1 MNKFKL
7 LLSMLMVLLFVL
19 GGCSSASGKQE
30 DDLKKITIAE
40 PLHLIGYLPLYLA
53 INEGYFEEEGLDV
66 EAVTSTGGAHVTT
79 VVSGEAW
86 GNIGGPE
93 SNQMAN
99 EDSPDPILSVVNVVN
114 RANVYIMAD
123 TEQKLEDDSPEA
135 LKAFFE
141 GKTIAAGRYGGSPNL
156 LTRYLLM
163 DLGLDP
169 EKDVTLEE
177 PADGSAVVS
186 LVENGKADMA
196 VGAEPQIN
204 GGIEKGV
211 WGEPFYKFPTLGDYP
226 YSVISVRQSSIDDDP
241 ETVQGFVNAIIKGL
255 EAVNEDKELAMK
267 VLKEEF
273 PTSSDEDLQAALD
286 RAYADQLWSLD
297 GFISEEGL
305 AKTMDVVN
313 KTGVYTDGYEYDGL
327 VDMQFVEG
335 AGE

>member
-1 MNKFKL
+1 
-7 LLSMLMVLLFVL
+7 MVVILALA
-19 GGCSSASGKQE
+19 GCGNSSKEAGASE
-30 DDLKKITIAE
+30 LKKITIAE
-40 PLHLIGYLPLYLA
+40 PLHLIGYLPLYVA

-99 EDSPDPILSVVNVVN
+99 QDSPDPIISIVNVVN
-114 RANVYIMAD
+114 RANVYLMAD
-123 TEQKLEDDSPEA
+123 TEQTLEDDSPEA
-135 LKAFFE
+135 LKEFLN

-169 EKDVTLEE
+169 DKDVTLEE

-186 LVENGKADMA
+186 LVENGTADIA

-204 GGIEKGV
+204 SGMQKGV
-211 WGEPFYKFPTLGDYP
+211 WGEPFYKFPTMGDYP

-241 ETVQGFVNAIIKGL
+241 ETVQAFVNALIKGL
-255 EAVNEDKELAMK
+255 KAVNEDKELAMK

-273 PTSSDEDLQAALD
+273 SSSSDEDLQAALD
-286 RAYADQLWSLD
+286 RAYEDELWSLD

-305 AKTMDVVN
+305 AKTMDVVE
-313 KTGVYTDGYEYDGL
+313 KTGIYTDGYEYDEL
-327 VDMQFVEG
+327 IDMQFVE
-335 AGE
+335 AAE